1 MYIILI
7 FATKELSNSFL
18 KSVIRGHPAGR
29 RVALFQNSQP
39 SKRHRHYFLTL
50 KTKKN
55 MTKKLISAQEILA
68 LKGFKQNKFD
78 TQGFQ
83 ELVARFFMEH
93 EVSSTILLSPRRF
106 VTMDDAPECGYI
118 DCTDPSYFTDY
129 EPAIKRGYFPPVI
142 YVDEPFIKNA
152 AHMLALMGG
161 YVVKKRGTGAFIVSL
176 V

>member
-1 MYIILI
+1 
-7 FATKELSNSFL
+7 
-18 KSVIRGHPAGR
+18 
-29 RVALFQNSQP
+29 
-39 SKRHRHYFLTL
+39 
-50 KTKKN
+50 

-83 ELVARFFMEH
+83 SLVAHFFIEH

-106 VTMDDAPECGYI
+106 VSMNDAPECGYI
-118 DCTDPSYFTDY
+118 DCTAPSCFADY
-129 EPAIKRGYFPPVI
+129 TPAIKKRYFIPVI
-142 YVDEPFIKNA
+142 YVDEAFIKNA

-161 YVVKKRGTGAFIVSL
+161 YVVKNGGGGAFIVSL